1 MSKTPNNS
9 FMKREIMREIMQ
21 AKNLY
26 FSSINVGN
34 FGKFGMTKKSHC
46 FISKNVFC
54 K

>member
-9 FMKREIMREIMQ
+9 FMKHARNN
-21 AKNLY
+21 ASKKFY

-46 FISKNVFC
+46 KNHFISKNVFC